1 MVNHSSFPTTNS
13 SRNVS
18 VVLLGT
24 SDTKR
29 AEIEFIQEQLRD
41 LNCDCC
47 FIDMALDSQ
56 PSNDPDKKSQ
66 LMERK
71 AVELE
76 HLVQERYAGCSG
88 VAFLAI
94 GGGVGS
100 WIAVS
105 VLKSLPLG
113 LGKVLV
119 STFPYDLRP
128 DIAFSDIVLIPS
140 ITDIQGLNPVL
151 RVALRRGAL
160 VAASLARQ
168 VAVNEMERPVV
179 AITGLGV
186 TQGAVRCCQELLQAQ
201 GFEVATF
208 HANGIGSRALEH
220 LIQTGVFSAV
230 IDLTTHELNGILFGS
245 VDVAEDTRLRSAS
258 ERGVPQVVCPGA
270 LDILTRGPSEQ
281 LSEEERRRP
290 HYRHSPKFT
299 HVRATPREM
308 RRSALSLVERLRDH
322 HGPCAVLIP
331 HGGFSSADQP
341 GSPMW
346 CPEATAEFVATL
358 RAELPE
364 SIELLELP
372 EHINAPGFGGAV
384 VTKLLSFI
392 PNSIS
397 NL

>member
-1 MVNHSSFPTTNS
+1 
-13 SRNVS
+13 
-18 VVLLGT
+18 
-24 SDTKR
+24 
-29 AEIEFIQEQLRD
+29 
-41 LNCDCC
+41 
-47 FIDMALDSQ
+47 MALRMLSSAITSAAGAEAAGGFDSIT
-56 PSNDPDKKSQ
+56 
-66 LMERK
+66 
-71 AVELE
+71 
-76 HLVQERYAGCSG
+76 
-88 VAFLAI
+88 I

-140 ITDIQGLNPVL
+140 ITDIQGLNPIL
-151 RVALRRGAL
+151 RIALRRGAL
-160 VAASLARQ
+160 VAASLAQ
-168 VAVNEMERPVV
+168 QATVNEMGQPVV

-186 TQGAVRCCQELLQAQ
+186 TQGAVRCCQELLQAK

-208 HANGIGSRALEH
+208 HANGIGSRALER
-220 LIQTGVFSAV
+220 LIQKGAFSAV
-230 IDLTTHELNGILFGS
+230 VDLTTHELNGILFGS
-245 VDVAEDTRLRSAS
+245 VDVAEDNRLRNAS

-270 LDILTRGPSEQ
+270 LDILTRGPSEL
-281 LSEEERRRP
+281 LSAEERERP

-299 HVRATPREM
+299 HVRTTPKEM
-308 RRSALSLVERLRDH
+308 RNSALSLVERLRDN
-322 HGPCAVLIP
+322 HGPCAILIP
-331 HGGFSSADQP
+331 NGGFSSADQP

-358 RAELPE
+358 RAELPG

-372 EHINAPGFGGAV
+372 DHINAPAFGNAV

-392 PNSIS
+392 PHSIPTLWTQQ
-397 NL
+397 NC